1 MNEQLKTLFE
11 GSDLSQD
18 FKDKVTAIIEASIEE
33 QVEAAR
39 EDIAKE
45 YETTNEEYKKY
56 LVEDMKEK
64 VDAYITEEVVPS
76 VERNFKFAVQEFVKE
91 NQLVAES
98 ATKVKLAESFLKGI
112 VGLTEEFNV
121 KVPEGQ
127 DSYVAEMEKNVAKM
141 NERFDTLLKEKQA
154 LENQIIEAAKKEIIS
169 TKVKE
174 LTESEKERFQRV
186 CEKIKFDNAEQY
198 DAAVEDMF
206 ESYFPAKE
214 NTTKVDESKTE
225 DVKQVNESKTQDSSL
240 AALLKMI

>member
-174 LTESEKERFQRV
+174 LTESEKERFHRV

-214 NTTKVDESKTE
+214 TTTKVDESKTE
-225 DVKQVNESKTQDSSL
+225 DVKPVNESKTQDSSL